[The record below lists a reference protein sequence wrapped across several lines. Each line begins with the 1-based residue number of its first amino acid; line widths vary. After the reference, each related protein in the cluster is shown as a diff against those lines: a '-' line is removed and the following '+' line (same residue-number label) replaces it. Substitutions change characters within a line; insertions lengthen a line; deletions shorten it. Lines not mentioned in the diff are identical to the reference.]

1 MPAGQRSV
9 REYTYGLIFIKLI
22 SLKPPTSFAMAGEH
36 LLRDPLFSRGHVSQ
50 EKPRC
55 PSGTL
60 IFPLT
65 TPIRSGEPGSKFK
78 GG

>member
-1 MPAGQRSV
+1 MPTGRRSI

-36 LLRDPLFSRGHVSQ
+36 LLRDSLFSRGHGSQ

-55 PSGTL
+55 TSGTL
-60 IFPLT
+60 ILPLT
-65 TPIRSGEPGSKFK
+65 TPIPSGEPGSKFK